1 MKNGKIKKKIFE
13 MKFKIGNPYVE
24 GLHTQ
29 NLSEIR
35 DNFFSI
41 SKGDPLA
48 FFLLLK
54 SQPEDIDRTIM
65 DINGG
70 IHSLEC

>member
-1 MKNGKIKKKIFE
+1 M
-13 MKFKIGNPYVE
+13 VE